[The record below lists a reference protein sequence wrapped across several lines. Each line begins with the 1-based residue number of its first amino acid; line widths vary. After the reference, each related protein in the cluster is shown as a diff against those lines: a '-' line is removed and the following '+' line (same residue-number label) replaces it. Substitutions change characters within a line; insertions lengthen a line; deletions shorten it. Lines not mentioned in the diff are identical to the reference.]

1 MNLRFEI
8 GVDLSVIFDLRHRV
22 LRTGKPLDSAHMPGD
37 DAETT
42 QHCGLWDNVGNE
54 CAAYTERLIACATL
68 MHESMPESPN
78 LSLRLRGMAVDIDVQ
93 NQKFGA
99 RMMDYLQS
107 QAIVQE
113 SGLWCQARERAV
125 SFYERAG
132 FQVVGEPFD
141 VPKIGEHRGMV
152 WAG

>member
-1 MNLRFEI
+1 
-8 GVDLSVIFDLRHRV
+8 
-22 LRTGKPLDSAHMPGD
+22 
-37 DAETT
+37 
-42 QHCGLWDNVGNE
+42 
-54 CAAYTERLIACATL
+54 
-68 MHESMPESPN
+68 
-78 LSLRLRGMAVDIDVQ
+78 MAVDIDVQ